1 MFTRIELQGSS
12 NTRDLGGLPADA
24 GRHIRPHRLI
34 RSCSLAPLTDEDK
47 HILTDT
53 YNLKAV
59 VDFRT
64 DKECAE
70 KPDPDME
77 GVVYHHLPVI
87 EDVAAGITHD
97 SESEGNSVQNTV
109 GLLIKN
115 QISPEDY
122 MKKMYMDIA
131 VSSYSRAAYR
141 SFFDILLNQEDG
153 AILWHCSA
161 GKDRAG
167 IGSALILY
175 ALGVPKDIIVK
186 DYLMTGEFLKQ
197 TIAHAQD
204 IILKKTGDTSLANC
218 VRVCMEVEKSY
229 IESVF
234 RVFRDEYGSVD
245 EFLKKN
251 LGLTD
256 GKSEKLKN
264 MYLK

>member
-12 NTRDLGGLPADA
+12 NTRDLGGLPAEG
-24 GRHIRPHRLI
+24 GRKIRPHRLI

-53 YNLKAV
+53 YSLKTV

-70 KPDPDME
+70 KPDPNIG
-77 GVVYHHLPVI
+77 GVAYHHLPVI

-97 SESEGNSVQNTV
+97 SESDGNSFQNTI

-122 MKKMYMDIA
+122 MKNMYIDIA
-131 VSSYSRAAYR
+131 KSSYSRAAYR
-141 SFFDILLNQEDG
+141 SFFEILLNQSEG
-153 AILWHCSA
+153 AVLWHCSA

-167 IGSALILY
+167 IGATLVLY
-175 ALGVPKDIIVK
+175 ALGVPRDIVIE
-186 DYLMTGEFLKQ
+186 DYLMTGRFLKE
-197 TIAHAQD
+197 TIDHAQML
-204 IILKKTGDTSLANC
+204 IRQKTNDTSLLNC
-218 VRVCMEVEKSY
+218 IRVCMEVETEY

-234 RVFRDEYGSVD
+234 QVFEEECGSVD
-245 EFLKKN
+245 AFLHKR
-251 LGLTD
+251 LGLTPE
-256 GKSEKLKN
+256 KSQKLKD
-264 MYLK
+264 MYLR